1 MRRLLLSLALAL
13 AAPLAFA
20 GTPTV
25 ATPPTDAQVDQLLEL
40 THAQALLESMR
51 AQVAGTQRKMLD
63 QMLQGQPL
71 SDAERRRLDR
81 MLDAMDGRLRA
92 VLSWETMRPIY
103 LRVYKSTFEAQDLDA
118 MIAFYRTPSGQRLID
133 RMPLLLQNIMGE
145 MNGMLAPLMKDFQK
159 ELEKEFAAPQE
170 PPAKQ

>member
-1 MRRLLLSLALAL
+1 
-13 AAPLAFA
+13 
-20 GTPTV
+20 
-25 ATPPTDAQVDQLLEL
+25 
-40 THAQALLESMR
+40 
-51 AQVAGTQRKMLD
+51 
-63 QMLQGQPL
+63 L